1 MHFLHLFL
9 FFLALSPTQ
18 PTWPSYPLSLNLR
31 YQFSSSCFY
40 CPVALLHMRKKYRC
54 NKGPC
59 YPKKY
64 GTVFHENLTNWAIT
78 VSYWSTPIIVSSDSK
93 SSKSDEIQRSHN
105 SAPSESFHRPS
116 SKLDIGVPWSSQ
128 TLGGQHAFSPP
139 FPLLPR
145 RFYSPAEWGNPKL
158 WPKQNNKKMQW
169 EV

>member
-1 MHFLHLFL
+1 MFT
-9 FFLALSPTQ
+9 SPTCPQ
-18 PTWPSYPLSLNLR
+18 AFRLVTYPTHLPSA
-31 YQFSSSCFY
+31 SSSSDINSL
-40 CPVALLHMRKKYRC
+40 PLASVAPDALLHMRKKYRC

-116 SKLDIGVPWSSQ
+116 SILDIGVPWSSQ